1 MKHKNNSFSIKLL
14 LILVFPLLV
23 FCSQKTS
30 LAPSK
35 GFVKVTGGKIWY
47 EVFGEGEKAPI
58 ILLHGGP
65 GGTSLGFEPL
75 KEMGYE
81 GPIIFLDQLGSGRS
95 TAISDTSLMTIENY
109 VEQVEQLRKHLGIED
124 FIIYGSS
131 WGTML
136 GMDYYLKYPDEV
148 KAIIFGSPLFS
159 TDRWIADAD
168 TLIATLPDSVQ
179 QKIRYHEAINE
190 YDHPDYQEAV
200 NLYYSL
206 YVRRKERPNID
217 RSHLSLVSGK
227 QIYEYMWGPSEFT
240 STGTLRNYDRLDQLG
255 SISVPVL
262 LFTGQY
268 DEARP
273 STVQYYQSLIPNAE
287 FMEIPDAAHSTLND
301 NKEAVFKVL
310 INFLNDINS
319 K

>member
-1 MKHKNNSFSIKLL
+1 
-14 LILVFPLLV
+14 
-23 FCSQKTS
+23 
-30 LAPSK
+30 
-35 GFVKVTGGKIWY
+35 
-47 EVFGEGEKAPI
+47 
-58 ILLHGGP
+58 
-65 GGTSLGFEPL
+65 
-75 KEMGYE
+75 
-81 GPIIFLDQLGSGRS
+81 
-95 TAISDTSLMTIENY
+95 
-109 VEQVEQLRKHLGIED
+109 
-124 FIIYGSS
+124 
-131 WGTML
+131 
-136 GMDYYLKYPDEV
+136 MDYYLKYPDEV

-287 FMEIPDAAHSTLND
+287 FREIPNAAHSTLND

-310 INFLNDINS
+310 MNFLNDINS